1 MSLENEK
8 NEKKKK
14 KTLDDYIV
22 VNKKLYILKSKKSK
36 KHFFFTESIVY
47 ILISFA
53 SYFSFYL
60 ATNKFTNKKELEK
73 NIILLTDYFGIDSII
88 NTFLG
93 IFIVIGIISSL
104 NYVITSSK
112 LNLQYILNR
121 LTHSLIDFV
130 FLMFSSMLGLF
141 AAILEFTSSLNSA
154 PDILKLNKLSWI
166 GIFALSILL
175 FAYVFILTMMKEN
188 NDEFLE

>member
-1 MSLENEK
+1 MMSLENEK
-8 NEKKKK
+8 KEKKP
-14 KTLDDYIV
+14 LDDYIV

-93 IFIVIGIISSL
+93 IFIVIGIIRPLAKVVIASSSGL
-104 NYVITSSK
+104 PV
-112 LNLQYILNR
+112 QR
-121 LTHSLIDFV
+121 LS
-130 FLMFSSMLGLF
+130 
-141 AAILEFTSSLNSA
+141 
-154 PDILKLNKLSWI
+154 
-166 GIFALSILL
+166 
-175 FAYVFILTMMKEN
+175 
-188 NDEFLE
+188 